1 MQERFHLS
9 VWSIRNPVPIIVLFL
24 MLALSGLFT
33 FGRLGID
40 STPNIDVPVVNV
52 RVIQNGAGPT
62 EMETEVTRKI
72 EDAVAGLGNIDNIRS
87 VVLDGYSNTAIAFEI
102 GTDSDQVT
110 NEVRNAVSQIRSELP
125 QTIEDPIVDKLDFAG
140 GAIMAYTVSSDQRS
154 IAELR
159 DLIDR
164 KITRSLLSVP
174 GVAQIDRLGGVN
186 EAIRVDLDPS
196 RLLSYGITATDVN
209 NQVRALNLD
218 RPGGRT
224 ELGNQEQTVRALGNA
239 KSVDDLRN
247 YRVVLGNGDT
257 VRLEDL
263 GAVSRKFSDPR
274 EAAILDAK
282 TVVGFEV
289 LRSTGSNL
297 VSVEEGVR
305 NEVVQLQEQLPEDV
319 SLSKVFTLADEVR
332 DSYRATFDAL
342 IIGSILTTL
351 VVGTFLR
358 NWRVTVIT
366 AIALPLSIIPT
377 FLVMGALNY
386 TLNGMTLLALA
397 LAIGNLVDDAICM
410 IENIDQHMA
419 MGKHPRQAAMD
430 AAREIGLAVVATTA
444 TVVAVFLPVAFIGGI
459 PGQFFQPFGI
469 TFAVCTMFSTL
480 VAVTMTPL
488 LSAYWL
494 KPKDR
499 SGGFDSSDPLDESGD
514 KPPGPYRRALTWA
527 LGHRVITLIIAL
539 VIFIGSLQLVP
550 FIPKGLFGGPENNLS
565 IVSVSLPPGSTLK
578 DTTEVSLQADRLL
591 RNNPLVES
599 VFANI
604 NDVDEATLF
613 VTLVPGNERSL
624 TRSEFEDE
632 TRSTLSQIPGAR
644 IAYRTQGGG
653 GDGDKDLSLVLR
665 GDDPESL
672 QAGSEQLER
681 EMAGLPGLAD
691 VTSSASLVKPELAI
705 IPDFQRAAD
714 LGVSVQA
721 IAQTASL
728 ATIGDIQAN
737 QAKFNLSD
745 RQIPIE
751 VKLNRQS
758 RSDIDTLKN
767 LKVPGRNGQ
776 LFPLSSV
783 ADLKLVSGPAQINR
797 YNRTRQ
803 VSLEANLDGISLGQA
818 VEKVRELPARKNLP
832 PDVSE
837 APSGDAEIMR
847 DIFSRF
853 VGALLLAVL
862 AIYCILVLLYNDFL
876 YPVSIL
882 TAVPFSFGGA
892 LVALLVTQKELGL
905 FALIGIVLL
914 VGLVTKNAILL
925 VDFALEGQR
934 RGYPQFKAV
943 VAAGVS
949 RFRPI
954 LMTSLSTIAGMM
966 PIALELGAGAS
977 ERSPMAITVIGGFCT
992 STLLTLVVVP
1002 VLFTYVD
1009 GFNYWIKQ
1017 KLGFVPKRPR
1027 TSEGLDSSISVKPEK
1042 DRNEG
1047 RSPKPALLNSNA
1059 EVSDPDQNRPV
1070 ASAGASR
1077 SD

>member
-24 MLALSGLFT
+24 MLALSGLMA
-33 FGRLGID
+33 FGRLGIN
-40 STPNIDVPVVNV
+40 STPNIDIPVVTV
-52 RVIQNGAGPT
+52 RVIQPGAGPT
-62 EMETEVTRKI
+62 ELETEVTRKI

-87 VVLDGYSNTAIAFEI
+87 VVTDGSSSTSIAFDL
-102 GTDSDQVT
+102 GTDSNQSTD
-110 NEVRNAVSQIRSELP
+110 EVRNAVSQIRSELP
-125 QTIEDPIVDKLDFAG
+125 QDIEDPIVEKLEFAG
-140 GAIMAYTVSSDQRS
+140 SAVLTYTVSSDRRS
-154 IAELR
+154 VAELS

-164 KITRSLLSVP
+164 DISRSLLSVP
-174 GVAQIDRLGGVN
+174 GVAQVNRLGGVD
-186 EAIRVDLDPS
+186 EAIRVDLNPA

-209 NQVRALNLD
+209 DQVRALNLNQ
-218 RPGGRT
+218 PGGRT
-224 ELGNQEQTVRALGNA
+224 ELGNREQTVRALGNA
-239 KSVDDLRN
+239 KSVEDLQA
-247 YRVVLGNGDT
+247 YRILLPDGGN
-257 VRLEDL
+257 VRLSDL
-263 GAVSRKFSDPR
+263 GRVERKYSDPR
-274 EAAILDAK
+274 KAAFLNG
-282 TVVGFEV
+282 TPVVGFDV
-289 LRSTGSNL
+289 FRSTGSNL
-297 VSVEEGVR
+297 VSVEEGIR
-305 NEVVQLQEQLPEDV
+305 AEVEALGTILPDDV
-319 SLSKVFTLADEVR
+319 SIDMVFTLADEVR
-332 DSYRATFDAL
+332 ASYRATFDAL
-342 IIGSILTTL
+342 IVGSILTTL
-351 VVGTFLR
+351 VVGVFLR

-377 FLVMGALNY
+377 FLVMEVFNY

-410 IENIDQHMA
+410 IENIDQHLA
-419 MGKHPRQAAMD
+419 MGKLPREAAMD

-488 LSAYWL
+488 LAAYWL
-494 KPKDR
+494 QPKDR
-499 SGGFDSSDPLDESGD
+499 SSGFDRQDPTNPENS
-514 KPPGPYRRALTWA
+514 GPYRTILSWA
-527 LGHRVITLIIAL
+527 LGHRIITLLIAL
-539 VIFIGSLQLVP
+539 AIFIGSLQLVP
-550 FIPKGLFGGPENNLS
+550 FIPKGLFGGPENS
-565 IVSVSLPPGSTLK
+565 ISLVSVSLPPGSTLR
-578 DTTEVSLQADRLL
+578 DTTQVALDTDRLL
-591 RNNPLVES
+591 RKSPLVTS
-599 VFANI
+599 VFANLS
-604 NDVDEATLF
+604 DVNEGTLY
-613 VTLVPGNERSL
+613 VNLVPTHERSL
-624 TRSEFEDE
+624 TRSEFENE
-632 TRSTLSQIPGAR
+632 TRDILNQIPGAR
-644 IAYRTQGGG
+644 IAFRSQGGG
-653 GDGDKDLSLVLR
+653 GDSDKDLSLVLR
-665 GDDPESL
+665 SDNPASL
-672 QAGSEQLER
+672 KEVSDQLER
-681 EMAGLPGLAD
+681 EMAGIPGLVD

-714 LGVSVQA
+714 LGVSVRS
-721 IAQTASL
+721 IARTASL
-728 ATIGDIQAN
+728 ATIGDVKAS

-751 VKLNRQS
+751 VKLDPRARTN
-758 RSDIDTLKN
+758 IDTLKT
-767 LKVPGRNGQ
+767 LEVPGRNGQ

-803 VSLEANLDGISLGQA
+803 VTLEANLDGISLGQA
-818 VEKVRELPARKNLP
+818 VEQVRELPARKNLP

-837 APSGDAEIMR
+837 EPSGDAEIMR

-934 RGYPQFKAV
+934 RGQPQFKAV

-1017 KLGFVPKRPR
+1017 QLGFVPKRPR
-1027 TSEGLDSSISVKPEK
+1027 PSDLETDLEAASLALSPSQNSTDVLPSLAKS
-1042 DRNEG
+1042 R
-1047 RSPKPALLNSNA
+1047 RS
-1059 EVSDPDQNRPV
+1059 
-1070 ASAGASR
+1070 
-1077 SD
+1077 

>member
-9 VWSIRNPVPIIVLFL
+9 VWSIRNPVHIIVLFL

-33 FGRLGID
+33 FGRLGIN

-87 VVLDGYSNTAIAFEI
+87 VVVDGYSSTSITFEI
-102 GTDSDQVT
+102 GTDSDQST
-110 NEVRNAVSQIRSELP
+110 NEVRNAVSQIRSDLP
-125 QTIEDPIVDKLDFAG
+125 QTIEDPVVDKLDFSG
-140 GAIMAYTVSSDQRS
+140 GTILTYTVASDQRS
-154 IAELR
+154 VAELS

-174 GVAQIDRLGGVN
+174 GVAQVNRLGGVD
-186 EAIRVDLDPS
+186 EAIRVDLDPA
-196 RLLSYGITATDVN
+196 RLLSYNITATDVN
-209 NQVRALNLD
+209 NQVRVLNLN

-224 ELGNQEQTVRALGNA
+224 ELGSQEQTVRALGNA
-239 KSVDDLRN
+239 KTVGDLRN
-247 YRVVLGNGDT
+247 YRIVLGNGDT
-257 VRLEDL
+257 VRLGDL
-263 GAVSRKFSDPR
+263 GSVSRKFSDPR
-274 EAAILDAK
+274 QAAFLDAQP
-282 TVVGFEV
+282 VVGFEV

-297 VSVEEGVR
+297 VSVEEGVSD
-305 NEVVQLQEQLPEDV
+305 QLVKLGEELPEDV
-319 SLSKVFTLADEVR
+319 ALNKVFTLADEVR

-351 VVGTFLR
+351 VVGAFLR

-410 IENIDQHMA
+410 IENIDQHMG
-419 MGKHPRQAAMD
+419 MGKHPRQASMD

-499 SGGFDSSDPLDESGD
+499 SGGFDSNDPLNDSGNQ
-514 KPPGPYRRALTWA
+514 PPGPYRRALTWA
-527 LGHRVITLIIAL
+527 LGHRIITLIIAL
-539 VIFIGSLQLVP
+539 AIFIGSLQLVP

-565 IVSVSLPPGSTLK
+565 IVSVSLPPGSTLA

-591 RNNPLVES
+591 RNNPMVKS
-599 VFANI
+599 VFAEI
-604 NDVDEATLF
+604 SDVDTATLF

-624 TRSEFEDE
+624 TRTEFEDDTRE
-632 TRSTLSQIPGAR
+632 TLGQIPGAR

-653 GDGDKDLSLVLR
+653 GGSDKDLSLVLR
-665 GDDPESL
+665 SDNPDTL
-672 QAGSEQLER
+672 QGVSDQLER
-681 EMAGLPGLAD
+681 EMAEVPGLVD

-728 ATIGDIQAN
+728 ATIGDIKAN

-751 VKLNRQS
+751 VKLASQA
-758 RSDIDTLKN
+758 RSNIDTLKN

-783 ADLKLVSGPAQINR
+783 ADLRLVSGPAQINR
-797 YNRTRQ
+797 FNRTRQ
-803 VSLEANLDGISLGQA
+803 VTLEANLEGISLGQA
-818 VEKVRELPARKNLP
+818 VETVQELPARKNLP
-832 PDVSE
+832 PNVSE
-837 APSGDAEIMR
+837 EPSGDAEIMR

-876 YPVSIL
+876 YPISIL

-934 RGYPQFKAV
+934 RGFPQSKAV

-1009 GFNYWIKQ
+1009 GVNHWVKQ
-1017 KLGFVPKRPR
+1017 KLGFAPKRPR
-1027 TSEGLDSSISVKPEK
+1027 VTEDSDREIIGDKEK
-1042 DRNEG
+1042 TGE
-1047 RSPKPALLNSNA
+1047 RSPTPALLGSNT
-1059 EVSDPDQNRPV
+1059 VSSDTDQGRPV
-1070 ASAGASR
+1070 ASAGSR
-1077 SD
+1077 RSE